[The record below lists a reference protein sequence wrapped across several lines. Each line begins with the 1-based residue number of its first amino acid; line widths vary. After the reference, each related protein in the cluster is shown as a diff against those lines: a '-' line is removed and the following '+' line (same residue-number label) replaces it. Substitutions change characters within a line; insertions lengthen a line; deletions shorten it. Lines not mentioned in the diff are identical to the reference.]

1 MSLLLDALKK
11 AADDKKKSVDD
22 SPAESSTGESLTQ
35 DSSRTSD
42 DDSLEL
48 ELDEKQIFDN
58 DLADD
63 FDFPQVEDQPAAS
76 QTQQATTAEDNS
88 AASKAA
94 VESNNKLQPDTLQDD
109 DSHNADRQTDS
120 DTEHTEPARELQ
132 LTDHETAETTVT
144 DSPGENDAEPRQTEP
159 LTATETTDSTSTD
172 TASTDR
178 SAADQPPTTEAV
190 NSTAQAMKQADR
202 SYNSTDNQAAL
213 SALIHKSN
221 QYQRRAQKKRNI
233 LLVTLILL
241 LISVSALFFYL
252 KTEMA
257 SHELY
262 IAQNNS
268 SPLQR
273 EAVTV
278 SERSPSATDN
288 QTTLAEN
295 RNNKPLTP
303 DHTHNAQ
310 TASHSHAT
318 EKPITN
324 KPKLAQS
331 QASRPAPGKITSKP
345 AEKKIHIQQSS
356 RDDPIDSLIM
366 NAYSAFQRGQYE
378 QAEALYQQVLE
389 QEPRNRDANLG
400 LAAIA
405 LKQQRYEYA
414 RQKYLTLLQLNP
426 KDSLA
431 IAGLS
436 SISQGSLQNLDE
448 AALSE
453 SQLKFML
460 KEQPDAAHL
469 YFALGSLYAGKNQ
482 WPQAQ
487 SAYFSAWSADSN
499 NADYAFNLAVSLDHI
514 NQSKQALQYYQ
525 LCLKLTR
532 NTRANFSVA
541 QVQQRINSLQETI
554 Q

>member
-22 SPAESSTGESLTQ
+22 SPAESSTSESLTQ
-35 DSSRTSD
+35 DSSRTND

-48 ELDEKQIFDN
+48 ELDEKQIIDN

-63 FDFPQVEDQPAAS
+63 YDFPQVEDQPVTS
-76 QTQQATTAEDNS
+76 QTQQVSPPTDNRT
-88 AASKAA
+88 ASKAPDN
-94 VESNNKLQPDTLQDD
+94 NNKLQPGTPQDD
-109 DSHNADRQTDS
+109 DSQEESRQTDS
-120 DTEHTEPARELQ
+120 DTEHTEPATELQ
-132 LTDHETAETTVT
+132 LTDHETAETTVI
-144 DSPGENDAEPRQTEP
+144 DSPGENDPGARQSDP

-178 SAADQPPTTEAV
+178 PAADQSSMTEAADT
-190 NSTAQAMKQADR
+190 TAKAMKQTDR
-202 SYNSTDNQAAL
+202 AYNNTDNQAAL

-233 LLVTLILL
+233 FLVTLILL

-273 EAVTV
+273 EPVTV
-278 SERSPSATDN
+278 SERPPSATDN

-295 RNNKPLTP
+295 RNNKSLTA

-310 TASHSHAT
+310 TASQSHST
-318 EKPITN
+318 EMPITN

-331 QASRPAPGKITSKP
+331 QADRPATGMVTTKP
-345 AEKKIHIQQSS
+345 AETKIHIQQSS

-366 NAYSAFQRGQYE
+366 NAYSSFQHGQYE

-414 RQKYLTLLQLNP
+414 RQKYLALLQLNP

-436 SISQGSLQNLDE
+436 SINQGSLQNLDD

-469 YFALGSLYAGKNQ
+469 YFALGSLYASKNQ

-541 QVQQRINSLQETI
+541 QVQQRINSLQETM

>member
-35 DSSRTSD
+35 DSSRTND

-48 ELDEKQIFDN
+48 ELDEKQIIDN

-63 FDFPQVEDQPAAS
+63 YDFPQVEDQPFTS
-76 QTQQATTAEDNS
+76 QTQQVSAPTNNR
-88 AASKAA
+88 AASKAPDN
-94 VESNNKLQPDTLQDD
+94 NNKLQPGTPQDD
-109 DSHNADRQTDS
+109 DSQEESRQADS
-120 DTEHTEPARELQ
+120 DTEHTEPATELQ

-144 DSPGENDAEPRQTEP
+144 DSPGENDPGARQSDP

-178 SAADQPPTTEAV
+178 PAADQSSMTEAADT
-190 NSTAQAMKQADR
+190 TAKAMKQTDR
-202 SYNSTDNQAAL
+202 AYNNTDNQAAL

-273 EAVTV
+273 EPVTV
-278 SERSPSATDN
+278 SERPPSATDN
-288 QTTLAEN
+288 QTTLADN
-295 RNNKPLTP
+295 RNNKPLTA

-310 TASHSHAT
+310 TASHSHST
-318 EKPITN
+318 EMPITN

-331 QASRPAPGKITSKP
+331 QADRPATGKVTTKP
-345 AEKKIHIQQSS
+345 AETKIHIQQSS

-366 NAYSAFQRGQYE
+366 NAYSSFQHGQYE

-414 RQKYLTLLQLNP
+414 RQKYLALLQLNP

-436 SISQGSLQNLDE
+436 SINQGSLQNLDD

-541 QVQQRINSLQETI
+541 QVQQRINSLQETM